1 MLQLNNINKRFRLKD
16 AKQSNALCASDP
28 RVSGRFFYAL
38 KDINIH
44 CTPGQVVALL
54 GANGAGKTT
63 LLRVLS
69 TALQADSGD
78 ICIDGQAVAKDLI
91 HYRKSI
97 GFLSGSTGLYA
108 RLTGFE
114 NLRYF
119 GELYGL
125 KAQALDTR
133 INELVEQLQM
143 TDFIH
148 RRFDDYS
155 TGMKQ
160 KVAIAR
166 AVLHQPKWVILDEP
180 TTGLDIKAREV
191 ILSFIERLK
200 RQGVGVIF
208 STHDLSE
215 VERLCEQVFVIDQG
229 QVQFAGELQ
238 QLIQQGAG
246 NLYQSVL
253 SYMEQSA

>member
-1 MLQLNNINKRFRLKD
+1 MLRLCNINKRFALKD
-16 AKQSNALCASDP
+16 AKQSNALCASDS

-38 KDINIH
+38 KDINMH
-44 CTPGQVVALL
+44 CQSGQVVALL

-63 LLRVLS
+63 LLRILS
-69 TALQADSGD
+69 TALKADSGE
-78 ICIDGQAVAKDLI
+78 IYI
-91 HYRKSI
+91 HEQSVEENLAQYRKSI

-114 NLRYF
+114 NLKYF
-119 GELYGL
+119 AQLYGL
-125 KAQALDTR
+125 QTADIEPR
-133 INELVEQLQM
+133 IDFLVKQLAM
-143 TDFIH
+143 TSFIH

-191 ILSFIERLK
+191 ILSFIEKLK
-200 RQGVGVIF
+200 QQGVGVIF

-229 QVQFAGELQ
+229 QVQFSGELQ
-238 QLIQQGAG
+238 QLVAQGNG

>member
-1 MLQLNNINKRFRLKD
+1 MLQLNNINKRFALKD
-16 AKQSNALCASDP
+16 AKQSNALCATDS

-44 CTPGQVVALL
+44 CSAGQVVALL

-63 LLRVLS
+63 LLRILS

-78 ICIDGQAVAKDLI
+78 IFIDGNAVANNYVA
-91 HYRKSI
+91 YRKSI
-97 GFLSGSTGLYA
+97 GFLSGTTGLYG
-108 RLTGFE
+108 RLSGFE

-119 GELYGL
+119 GQLYGL
-125 KAQALDTR
+125 KAQTLSER
-133 INELVEQLQM
+133 VNELVEQLHMQ
-143 TDFIH
+143 DFIH

-166 AVLHQPKWVILDEP
+166 AVLHQPKWVVLDEP

-200 RQGVGVIF
+200 QQGVGVIF

-229 QVQFAGELQ
+229 QVQFAGALH
-238 QLIQQGAG
+238 QLIEQGKG